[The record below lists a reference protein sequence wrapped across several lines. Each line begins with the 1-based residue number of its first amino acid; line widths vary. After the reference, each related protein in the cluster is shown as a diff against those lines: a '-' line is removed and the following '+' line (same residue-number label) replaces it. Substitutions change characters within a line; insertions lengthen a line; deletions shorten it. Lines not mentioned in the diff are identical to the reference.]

1 MTLPHPQQVADII
14 ETPCLV
20 QRDRAGRSL
29 FISDYPRRL
38 GAAAAQSVQARLPGA
53 GYVSA
58 HLGGLALIDCSP
70 AGYQAVFEALPP
82 PQLPAF
88 GESSPALWGLCRIL
102 MMHDSPYAL
111 QDASILHQALRL
123 HLLDREQALYALL
136 AAALADALR
145 EHRNPPGM
153 GARLLM
159 TRLSKP
165 DQPKEEVHHAD
176 HLPRPLGVSH

>member
-1 MTLPHPQQVADII
+1 MTSPHPQQAADII
-14 ETPCLV
+14 AAPCLV

-38 GAAAAQSVQARLPGA
+38 GHTAAVSAQACLLSA
-53 GYVSA
+53 GYASA

-70 AGYQAVFEALPP
+70 SAYQAVYEALPLP
-82 PQLPAF
+82 RLPAF
-88 GESSPALWGLCRIL
+88 GESDPALWGLCRIL
-102 MMHDSPYAL
+102 MLHDTPYAL
-111 QDASILHQALRL
+111 QDTPILHQALRL

-145 EHRNPPGM
+145 EHRSPPGF

-159 TRLSKP
+159 TRLNKP
-165 DQPKEEVHHAD
+165 NQSKEEVRHAD